1 MKVSRKRRGFT
12 AMPVLVLALAL
23 TAGLVVVGCGS
34 GQDSSGELGG
44 SDTGLQSAK
53 LIGAGASFPY
63 PVYVEWIGGFMQAY
77 PQITVDYTAI
87 GSGAGIQQ
95 FTDQSTDFGGTDA
108 FMDEEEIADAEA
120 ANALGANVIQIPTV
134 FGAVVLAY
142 NVPGVDSL
150 KLDSDAI
157 ADIFLG
163 NITNWNDPALAA
175 LNPDIQLPDDNV
187 EVVHR
192 SDSSGTTNAFTGYLA
207 SVSTEWADKVGSG
220 KEVQWPTGVGGPK
233 NDGVAATI
241 DQTENSIGYVE
252 LAYAVL
258 NGMSTADVK
267 NSSGNFITPSLESTS
282 AAAAVDVIPDDLNL
296 EVANSP
302 VADAYPIVTATYMMA
317 YDRMDDFDKAAALK
331 AFLIWALSDEGSQI
345 AEDLGYA
352 SLPDSVR
359 DAALEKIELIGS

>member
-1 MKVSRKRRGFT
+1 MKVRGT
-12 AMPVLVLALAL
+12 HRGLMVIMALVLALVATTGVL
-23 TAGLVVVGCGS
+23 AVGCGT
-34 GQDSSGELGG
+34 GEETGAETG
-44 SDTGLQSAK
+44 ADNAGLQAAK

-77 PQITVDYTAI
+77 PQITVDYTSV

-108 FMDEEEIADAEA
+108 FMDEEEIAAAEE
-120 ANALGANVIQIPTV
+120 ANVLGAGVIQVPTV

-142 NVPGVDSL
+142 NLPGVDGM

-157 ADIFLG
+157 AGIFLG
-163 NITNWNDPALAA
+163 NITNWNDPVLAA
-175 LNPDIQLPDDNV
+175 LNPGIQLPDANI

-192 SDSSGTTNAFTGYLA
+192 SDSSGTTYAFTGYLA
-207 SVSTEWADKVGSG
+207 SVNAEWADEVGSG

-258 NGMSTADVK
+258 NNMSMADVK

-282 AAAAVDVIPDDLNL
+282 AAAAVDVIPDDLHL
-296 EVANSP
+296 DVADSS

-317 YDRMDDFDKAAALK
+317 YDMMDDPDKAAALK
-331 AFLIWALSDEGSQI
+331 AFLTWALGDEGAQI
-345 AEDLGYA
+345 AEELGYA
-352 SLPDSVR
+352 SLPESVR
-359 DAALEKIELIGS
+359 DAALEKIALIGS